1 MFLRTLLIGVAG
13 AIGGVIA
20 AGLAP
25 WVAGDPSFDVIYW
38 FWMAAAGSAGGVLVN
53 LVFECLGLH
62 NASVWQ
68 RILGRKRD

>member
-1 MFLRTLLIGVAG
+1 MFRRTLLIGVAG

-25 WVAGDPSFDVIYW
+25 WLAGDAPFRAIYW
-38 FWMAAAGSAGGVLVN
+38 FWMAAAGFAAGVSVN
-53 LVFECLGLH
+53 LVFEYLGLH

-68 RILGRKRD
+68 RILDRKRD